1 MDNFKEIKLGNFK
14 MLHLCL
20 IMYLIPHMIDQ
31 HIVEE

>member
-1 MDNFKEIKLGNFK
+1 MDNFKKIKQGNFK

-20 IMYLIPHMIDQ
+20 IMFLIQPMIDQ

>member
-14 MLHLCL
+14 MLHFCL
-20 IMYLIPHMIDQ
+20 IMFLIPPMIDQ